1 MAKNLNLI
9 VCGAGGRMG
18 TAVVRAIQQSAGMAL
33 VAAIDKPGSP
43 RLGKDAGEIS
53 AAGNLGITVSDKIE
67 PYLKPGTVI
76 IDFTRPEAS
85 LTYIRAAAKK
95 AVPIVIGTTGFDP
108 RQIAEIKRLS
118 RRTPALLSANT
129 SLGVNVLVSLLG
141 TAAKMLGDD
150 YDVEI
155 VEAHHRFKK
164 DAPSGTALALGRAI
178 TGALSRDLDKVGIHG
193 RKGIVGERSKK
204 EIALLSVRAG
214 DIVGEHTVI
223 FGGIGERLEFIHRAH
238 SRDTFA
244 HGAIRAAQWLAR
256 QNARTVRDAR
266 RVAVIK
272 RPSSHA
278 QFFPSD
284 HASCPISQT
293 RKKVAFCHPASRP
306 FRRVAFTHAR
316 HVQL

>member
-18 TAVVRAIQQSAGMAL
+18 IAVVRAIQQSAGTAL

-53 AAGNLGITVSDKIE
+53 AAGNLGISVSEKIE
-67 PYLKPGTVI
+67 PHLKPGTVI

-95 AVPIVIGTTGFDP
+95 SVPIVIGTTGFDP
-108 RQIAEIKRLS
+108 RQTAEIKRLS

-214 DIVGEHTVI
+214 DIIGEHTVI

-244 HGAIRAAQWLAR
+244 HGAIRAARWLGR
-256 QNARTVRDAR
+256 QKPGLYGMHDVLR
-266 RVAVIK
+266 
-272 RPSSHA
+272 
-278 QFFPSD
+278 
-284 HASCPISQT
+284 
-293 RKKVAFCHPASRP
+293 
-306 FRRVAFTHAR
+306 
-316 HVQL
+316 L